1 MTTILNIGN
10 AMAWIRMALAATIIA
25 LPIAAD
31 AAELKVP
38 QVHKAHAA
46 KVHHRRSVHAARTH
60 FGYYWGQWG
69 WRTGGT
75 ARSWYGS
82 TFAFLEPRW
91 W

>member
-1 MTTILNIGN
+1 
-10 AMAWIRMALAATIIA
+10 MAWIRMTLAAAILA
-25 LPIAAD
+25 LPMAAD
-31 AAELKVP
+31 AAELTP
-38 QVHKAHAA
+38 PPIHKAHAA
-46 KVHHRRSVHAARTH
+46 KVHHARIIRVARAH

>member
-1 MTTILNIGN
+1 
-10 AMAWIRMALAATIIA
+10 MAWIRMTLAAAINA
-25 LPIAAD
+25 LPMAAD
-31 AAELKVP
+31 AAELAAP
-38 QVHKAHAA
+38 PIHKAHAG
-46 KVHHRRSVHAARTH
+46 KVHHGRIVRVARAH

>member
-1 MTTILNIGN
+1 
-10 AMAWIRMALAATIIA
+10 MAWIRIWLAIAIIA
-25 LPIAAD
+25 LPMAVD
-31 AAELKVP
+31 AAELTP
-38 QVHKAHAA
+38 PPIHKAHVAR
-46 KVHHRRSVHAARTH
+46 VHHARTVRAARAH

>member
-1 MTTILNIGN
+1 MT
-10 AMAWIRMALAATIIA
+10 WSRMVLAAAIIA
-25 LPIAAD
+25 LPTVAD
-31 AAELKVP
+31 AAELTPPPIHKTHAGKVRH
-38 QVHKAHAA
+38 V
-46 KVHHRRSVHAARTH
+46 RIARVAPAH

-69 WRTGGT
+69 WRRGGT

>member
-1 MTTILNIGN
+1 MI
-10 AMAWIRMALAATIIA
+10 WIRIVLAAAIIA
-25 LPIAAD
+25 LPMAAD
-31 AAELKVP
+31 AAELTVP
-38 QVHKAHAA
+38 KIHKARVTRAHH
-46 KVHHRRSVHAARTH
+46 VHIVRIARAH